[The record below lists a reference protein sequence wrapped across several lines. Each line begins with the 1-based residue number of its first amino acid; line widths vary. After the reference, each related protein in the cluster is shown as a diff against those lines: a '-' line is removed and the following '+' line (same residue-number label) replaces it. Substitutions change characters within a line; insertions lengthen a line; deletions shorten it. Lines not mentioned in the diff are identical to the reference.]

1 MSCFIRFNSL
11 RISRNISCFNVS
23 NSNDKF
29 DIQLSPNDLDAIK
42 SSVEVADNCFR
53 PSLGLSQPFN
63 ELFWLSLRFQFFL
76 SPDPLSSYT
85 KKIK

>member
-1 MSCFIRFNSL
+1 MYVLSMISNFIRFNSL
-11 RISRNISCFNVS
+11 RISRSISCLNVC
-23 NSNDKF
+23 NSNDIF

-63 ELFWLSLRFQFFL
+63 ELF
-76 SPDPLSSYT
+76 
-85 KKIK
+85 